1 MPATRRTPT
10 ARPASRRYSS
20 HSRRPPSGRIRLGLV
35 AKVLLACGALGCAVL
50 AWAAIARAVAPRSN
64 TNRTTFD
71 AIVVLGTPADSDGNP
86 TPELQDRITEGVHEY
101 QRGVAP
107 RLIVTGGPAHNN
119 FVEADVMARVAH
131 AQGVPESRIV
141 EESHALDTIQN
152 ACYANR
158 ILAAHGWHSVEVI
171 SSASHL
177 PRAAMI
183 FSNVPPSDG
192 AALQFRVHAAPEN
205 LTSSAYSKAASLV
218 EVLKTARYLVYARWT
233 EPCPL

>member
-1 MPATRRTPT
+1 M
-10 ARPASRRYSS
+10 
-20 HSRRPPSGRIRLGLV
+20 I
-35 AKVLLACGALGCAVL
+35 AVL
-50 AWAAIARAVAPRSN
+50 SWAAIARALAPRAN
-64 TNRTTFD
+64 TGRTTFD
-71 AIVVLGTPADSDGNP
+71 AIIVLGTPADNDGNP

-119 FVEADVMARVAH
+119 FVEADVMDRVAH
-131 AQGVPESRIV
+131 AQGVPESRIL
-141 EESHALDTIQN
+141 EEPHAIDTIQN

-183 FSNVPPSDG
+183 FSNLPPRDG
-192 AALQFRVHAAPEN
+192 SSLEFRVHAAPEN
-205 LTSSAYSKAASLV
+205 LTPGAYSTAASLV
-218 EVLKTARYLVYARWT
+218 EVLKTARYLLWARFT
-233 EPCPL
+233 ETCSS